1 MYVVIW
7 GQYDL
12 KKIGCVCVA
21 QVIGKDG
28 RAYNIKIPFSLF
40 LLIVKSKKRI
50 WQLVVG
56 RIIGIMTTLS
66 VLSSNYW

>member
-1 MYVVIW
+1 MYIVIW
-7 GQYDL
+7 GQCDL

-21 QVIGKDG
+21 HVIGGDG

-40 LLIVKSKKRI
+40 LLLVKSKKRI

>member
-7 GQYDL
+7 GL
-12 KKIGCVCVA
+12 KKIGCLCVA
-21 QVIGKDG
+21 KVIGRDG
-28 RAYNIKIPFSLF
+28 RAYNIKILFSLF
-40 LLIVKSKKRI
+40 LLFHCYSKAKKRI

>member
-1 MYVVIW
+1 MGLDW
-7 GQYDL
+7 GQCDL
-12 KKIGCVCVA
+12 ENIGCVCVA
-21 QVIGKDG
+21 HIRGGDG
-28 RAYNIKIPFSLF
+28 MAYNIKIPFSLF
-40 LLIVKSKKRI
+40 LLLVKSKKEI